1 MNTIPLL
8 YCLALICATGCK
20 AKVEFEPKPTKI
32 ALTNVQ
38 ESDYID
44 KSNDGTLVNFHRL
57 SESANIEGEWTSG
70 PYPYRTVYVH
80 QSSVVIVVTNQTK

>member
-1 MNTIPLL
+1 MNHTILIS
-8 YCLALICATGCK
+8 CITLICAMGCK
-20 AKVEFEPKPTKI
+20 AKVEFESKPTKI

-38 ESDYID
+38 EGDYID